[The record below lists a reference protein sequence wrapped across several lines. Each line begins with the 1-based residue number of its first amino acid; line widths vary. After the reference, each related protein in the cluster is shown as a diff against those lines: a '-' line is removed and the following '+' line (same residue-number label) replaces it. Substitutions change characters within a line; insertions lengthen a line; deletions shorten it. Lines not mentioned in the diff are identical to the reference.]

1 MERKF
6 NITYIVI
13 AILFCI
19 IILQRS
25 CSFKKTESGVEIK
38 TDTVYKTVHDTVIRK
53 VKVKDVVYVYPEG
66 EEYKSGDNIDTCKI
80 RFNKLL
86 KEFSAKKTYIDTL
99 KIDTLGTV
107 VVYDT
112 IWKNELSDREYVL
125 NYNVPYITKTITKKE
140 EPNRQ
145 LYIGANLFL
154 NNNTVTPFSPGFIYK
169 NKKDQIYQ
177 LSLGLDFNG
186 TLTYGVGTY
195 WKIKLK

>member
-145 LYIGANLFL
+145 LYIGANLFF
-154 NNNTVTPFSPGFIYK
+154 NNNTITPFSPGFIYK

-177 LSLGLDFNG
+177 ASIGLDFDG
-186 TLTYGVGTY
+186 TLTYGIGTY